1 MKLFLEKILKY
12 SLRQASIGQVFI
24 NATSPRS
31 CIAPILFG
39 LGADHVVGSK
49 WLVNELGRPG
59 FSVSTDEVT
68 RFEQSVTENEDV
80 DKLISMYFPG
90 LST

>member
-1 MKLFLEKILKY
+1 MLKY